1 MYAADDFF
9 AWFDLLGYRDHL
21 WLCTGDTPIARG
33 ILAGQTEGLQTAV
46 QARVSFR
53 AIINRNSDLFLS
65 CLSSVLFCFVLQAA
79 NSHPEEG
86 GDSRAASPHVI
97 LIGMRGAGKTTM
109 GRELARRMKRSFD
122 DLDEMA
128 VQSLGMPIGDYVKA
142 NGW

>member
-1 MYAADDFF
+1 VHRRYANLLGNAGRSDWGAAD
-9 AWFDLLGYRDHL
+9 GGSGT
-21 WLCTGDTPIARG
+21 C
-33 ILAGQTEGLQTAV
+33 Q
-46 QARVSFR
+46 
-53 AIINRNSDLFLS
+53 LS
-65 CLSSVLFCFVLQAA
+65 RHNQQKFWPVSVLFFFCFGLFLFLQAA

>member
-1 MYAADDFF
+1 MCRLSHRDQQKFF
-9 AWFDLLGYRDHL
+9 LTCSFNLGLVLL
-21 WLCTGDTPIARG
+21 
-33 ILAGQTEGLQTAV
+33 
-46 QARVSFR
+46 
-53 AIINRNSDLFLS
+53 
-65 CLSSVLFCFVLQAA
+65 CFVLQAA

-86 GDSRAASPHVI
+86 ADSKAASPHVI